1 MTRKKPEGLETLVKE
16 PSVPFDDLT
25 AVDFIACF
33 CMINSVSGGDYERE
47 AEMAYDRAYA
57 MIKERKRRL

>member
-16 PSVPFDDLT
+16 PPVPFDDLT

-57 MIKERKRRL
+57 MLKERKKRL

>member
-1 MTRKKPEGLETLVKE
+1 MTRKKPEGLEALVNE

-57 MIKERKRRL
+57 MLKERKTRL